1 MFFYQILK
9 CSETQEVKY
18 ARLYTAGNLYCEA
31 LVILTAYVVS
41 IRSQYTAMFLRM
53 LRCAASC
60 EQAIEVKSGERREV
74 ENPNQGWVAD
84 RTCVDFY
91 SGKCCETKVIIRRNL
106 KHIAAEIFTKNF
118 LLPKLF
124 LKDVHSSKDP
134 YGVLSRAS
142 QFRDGRVHE
151 IYFDQIL
158 KCPQR
163 QDVEYTHAR
172 FSRST

>member
-18 ARLYTAGNLYCEA
+18 ARLYTAGNLYREA

-53 LRCAASC
+53 LRCAARC

-91 SGKCCETKVIIRRNL
+91 SGKCCESNHKTELKTK
-106 KHIAAEIFTKNF
+106 TY
-118 LLPKLF
+118 
-124 LKDVHSSKDP
+124 SS
-134 YGVLSRAS
+134 
-142 QFRDGRVHE
+142 
-151 IYFDQIL
+151 
-158 KCPQR
+158 
-163 QDVEYTHAR
+163 
-172 FSRST
+172 